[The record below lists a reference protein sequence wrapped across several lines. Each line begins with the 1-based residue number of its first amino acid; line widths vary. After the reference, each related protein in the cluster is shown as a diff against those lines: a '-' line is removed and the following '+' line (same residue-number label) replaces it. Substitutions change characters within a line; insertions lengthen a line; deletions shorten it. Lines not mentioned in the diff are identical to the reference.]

1 MQDSLVKNGSRLN
14 EILRIKR
21 QKIQNDE
28 DNKPQHDFISI
39 YTVMQSTH
47 TMFGGSILSTIQDPT
62 LPNHDFQI
70 GGQYEIES
78 VVGNKYSRDSFF

>member
-1 MQDSLVKNGSRLN
+1 
-14 EILRIKR
+14 
-21 QKIQNDE
+21 
-28 DNKPQHDFISI
+28 
-39 YTVMQSTH
+39 MQSTH